1 MSKFLEVGGLVVA
14 GVLSV
19 ALYNNMNSTQ
29 ERLAARKSAQLD
41 SIESYNSDLAYRALE
56 LGPVVLEPVVL
67 PKPKLQQP
75 SVESEMKRMAAKC
88 FKNHQCTKLAE
99 AVYFEDRGNVEGMK
113 AVANV
118 VINRTNSGKFPDTI
132 VGVVNQKKWTK
143 SGWVCQFSYMCQLKD
158 RTMYD
163 ADSKYKAGYVAWKAT
178 SGVLTDR
185 TKGADHYLNK
195 SKVKSLPK
203 WVYAFNKTAKIG
215 EHTFYASK
223 DI

>member
-14 GVLSV
+14 GVMSI

-29 ERLAARKSAQLD
+29 ERLTATQNAQLETN
-41 SIESYNSDLAYRALE
+41 ESYNSDLAYRALE
-56 LGPVVLEPVVL
+56 LGPVLEPVVKE
-67 PKPKLQQP
+67 KPAPIQSP
-75 SVESEMKRMAAKC
+75 ESEMKQMAAKC
-88 FKNHQCTKLAE
+88 FRNRQCAKLAE

-132 VGVVNQKKWTK
+132 IGVVNQKKWTK
-143 SGWVCQFSYMCQLKD
+143 NGWVCQFSYMCQLKD
-158 RTMYD
+158 RTMTD
-163 ADSKYKAGYVAWKAT
+163 TESKYKAGYVAWKAT
-178 SGVLTDR
+178 NGVLKDR

-195 SKVKSLPK
+195 SKVKTLPK
-203 WVYAFNKTAKIG
+203 WVYAFNRTAKIG
-215 EHTFYASK
+215 DHTFYASK